1 MGRFTTGVTVVL
13 SEGPE
18 GPAGMTVNSFAS
30 VSLDPLLV
38 LVSLKHQSRTLG
50 TVRASGTF
58 TISVL
63 ASPQQP
69 VARTFGRSK
78 ERFPDEYVSRYED
91 GHVYVRGALA
101 YLRCRNHSVIRL
113 GDHDV
118 VVGEVED
125 FWMGEG
131 DPLVFHC
138 GSFVEL
144 DGGGRVAA

>member
-13 SEGPE
+13 AEGLD

-38 LVSLKHQSRTLG
+38 LVSLK
-50 TVRASGTF
+50 RASHTLAAVRREGLF
-58 TISVL
+58 TISML
-63 ASPQQP
+63 ARPQEP
-69 VARTFGRSK
+69 VARSFGRPK
-78 ERFPDEYVSRYED
+78 ERFPEEHVSRYVD
-91 GHVYVRGALA
+91 GHIYVRGALA
-101 YLRCRNHSVIRL
+101 YLRCRTHSVIGL

-125 FWMGEG
+125 FWTGDG

-144 DGGGRVAA
+144 DSKPIAG